1 MSNASTMT
9 QDSVETFLQRLASSD
24 ATPGGGSAA
33 AVMGAMGAAL
43 AAMVCN
49 LTVGKP
55 AYAEV
60 DAPMRAALDRADSL
74 RRTLLQMVAE
84 DVAAFDTLMAAYK
97 LPKASDEDKAARSAA
112 IQSGLKGA
120 TEAPLACARACA
132 DVITLCADVAAQGN
146 VNVISDAGVGVL
158 AAHAALR
165 SAALNVLINAPQIK
179 DRAWAEARLAESAA
193 LESKAAQDAEQVL
206 AVVRGK
212 MG

>member
-1 MSNASTMT
+1 MSHAGTMV
-9 QDSVETFLQRLASSD
+9 QDSVEVFLQRLASSD

-60 DAPMRAALDRADSL
+60 DAPMRAALVRAEIL
-74 RRTLLQMVAE
+74 RRALLQSVAD
-84 DVAAFDTLMAAYK
+84 DVAAFDTLMAAYR
-97 LPKASDEDKAARSAA
+97 LPKASDEDRAVRSAA
-112 IQSGLKGA
+112 IQNGLKGA

-132 DVITLCADVAAQGN
+132 EVIALCADVAAQGN
-146 VNVISDAGVGVL
+146 VHVISDAGVGVL

-179 DRAWAEARLAESAA
+179 DRAWAEMRLAASAA
-193 LESKAAQDAEQVL
+193 LEAQAAQDAERVL
-206 AVVRGK
+206 AVVRSK

>member
-1 MSNASTMT
+1 MSHAGTMT

-55 AYAEV
+55 AYAAV
-60 DAPMRAALDRADSL
+60 DAQARAALDRADSL

-84 DVAAFDTLMAAYK
+84 DVAAFDTLMAAYR
-97 LPKASDEDKAARSAA
+97 LPKATDEDKVVRSVA

-132 DVITLCADVAAQGN
+132 EVIALCADVAAHGN
-146 VNVISDAGVGVL
+146 VGVISDAGVGVL

-179 DRAWAEARLAESAA
+179 DRAWAEARLAESSA
-193 LESKAAQDAEQVL
+193 LEARAARDAEQVL
-206 AVVRGK
+206 AVVRSK